1 MKAEGADNEAIA
13 GAVLIHAGCTLM
25 VAGGTADDMAFIPV
39 LVGVGYLIADLFSK
53 SATAKAKESE

>member
-1 MKAEGADNEAIA
+1 MKAIA

-39 LVGVGYLIADLFSK
+39 LAGVGYLIADLFSK
-53 SATAKAKESE
+53 SATPKAKESE